1 MNAAELIGSGTLELY
16 ALGMLSA
23 EENRGIESEAVRS
36 IEVREELQKIQASL
50 QALAEQQAIAP
61 PESLKRQVVEAIG
74 RVVKERTDSGLPPV
88 LHAASKASDYASW
101 LNDPAVVRPPD
112 AGPMHIV
119 PLHQSEGEG
128 TGVLWL
134 TLGAPE
140 ETHTDEIEKFL
151 ILEGTCDVE
160 FNGLV
165 HQLVPGSV
173 LTVPL
178 HTPHTIRITSD
189 IPCKILLQRIA
200 A

>member
-23 EENRGIESEAVRS
+23 EENLAIESEAVRS
-36 IEVREELQKIQASL
+36 TEVGMELDRIQAAL
-50 QALAEQQAIAP
+50 ETLAERQAIAP
-61 PESLKRQVVEAIG
+61 PESLKRRVVEALD
-74 RVVKERTDSGLPPV
+74 RVVKDRAATGRPPV
-88 LHAASKASDYASW
+88 LHPRSKPSDYSAW

-160 FNGLV
+160 FNGRV
-165 HQLVPGSV
+165 YQLVPGSV